1 MSRRPDAA
9 TVLLALLER
18 IPDAHQVERLLEAEN
33 LRHVLNQCGQS
44 DADIRAALKTKM
56 PGELLL
62 GLLEG
67 GRTGDELLALLPPPG
82 PSKSA
87 AAVARVQA
95 VLPRPS
101 AVAASV
107 SSLNKAGG
115 IGALVAVIV
124 PAMILS
130 GFFPLWNV
138 GSPGLWY
145 GIATGGAALGG
156 ALFAWGRHPAWLG
169 AFCAALAAPGALFVM
184 QWWTADRETI
194 WNVEIAAACGAGAL
208 PGIILYNVLARR
220 AR

>member
-1 MSRRPDAA
+1 MATHPDAA
-9 TVLLALLER
+9 TVLLELLEH
-18 IPDAHQVERLLEAEN
+18 IPDTQRLEQLLEAEN
-33 LRHVLNQCGQS
+33 LRRVLNACGRS
-44 DADIRAALKTKM
+44 DADIRAAIADGKK
-56 PGELLL
+56 PGHLLL
-62 GLLEG
+62 DLIKS
-67 GRTGDELLALLPPPG
+67 GRTGDELVALLPPPG
-82 PSKSA
+82 PSPAQSARA
-87 AAVARVQA
+87 AARRA
-95 VLPRPS
+95 VPGPRDLKD
-101 AVAASV
+101 VTT
-107 SSLNKAGG
+107 LNKAGG
-115 IGALVAVIV
+115 IGAMVAVIV

-169 AFCAALAAPGALFVM
+169 ALCAALAAPGALFVM